1 MFRISANDSDGSTSE
16 DVSADELDD
25 SKEWLPLEYLK
36 IIKKYLS
43 RKRYLFFLSLSSLSF
58 LIDYFKCV
66 LFIDLLINTGV
77 GICWTEV

>member
-16 DVSADELDD
+16 DVRADELDD
-25 SKEWLPLEYLK
+25 SKEWLLLEYLK

-43 RKRYLFFLSLSSLSF
+43 RKRYLFFHSLSSLSF

>member
-16 DVSADELDD
+16 DVRADELDD